1 LPFAITAVS
10 ALHLTALHQH
20 GSSNPLGTISN
31 VDKITF
37 HPYFTAKDLF
47 GGLAF
52 ILFFSLYVFYAP
64 NDLGHPDNYIEA
76 DPMVTPAHIVP
87 E

>member
-1 LPFAITAVS
+1 
-10 ALHLTALHQH
+10 
-20 GSSNPLGTISN
+20 